1 MKRKKMLMIILLL
14 LAGNALSQNKYERMT
29 GIFQGGNG
37 DYSFRLEIKQNKIG
51 AKGQI
56 SKPVFSVYR
65 LTGGGQ
71 EVLSENQTIQ
81 VNKDF
86 NITEEFYLYD
96 IMSSQKAGEKIPLM
110 RLRFSQGNTSSD
122 DMYQILAFYPGG
134 TGNEDQGFKL
144 TTLRRVE

>member
-1 MKRKKMLMIILLL
+1 MKTSVCIIFLLVL
-14 LAGNALSQNKYERMT
+14 FAGTGLSQNKYERMT

-51 AKGQI
+51 AKGQM

-71 EVLSENQTIQ
+71 EVLTENQTIQ

-96 IMSSQKAGEKIPLM
+96 IMSSQKIGQNVPLM
-110 RLRFSQGNTSSD
+110 RLHFIQGNNSSD
-122 DMYQILAFYPGG
+122 DVYQILAFYPGG

-144 TTLRRVE
+144 TTLRRAE